1 MLRDST
7 SPAKGVVGRWRVEIS
22 TKLWYNIQ
30 MLPEVF
36 PLDFSLTRTAA
47 VLVAVAALA
56 AYDISRRMH
65 RHPSHA
71 LFACILGTIL
81 SLGILGITQSFLG
94 AMSAP
99 KPHILGLAVLLVALL
114 WRSLFGPWEVQTKG
128 ILLGVFLFW
137 ISLHIIADMAPA
149 ERSVRFIATIVALI
163 PAMLWC
169 VLFLKYHKERIG
181 LVALMFFSGML
192 ATAPILFYDA
202 LVRRGSELNF
212 FVFALKPESFNRS
225 ADLFV
230 SGGLLGN
237 PGLKGT
243 ILATFLSFVVVA
255 VIEEVSKY
263 WVLRKSSEG
272 FPTSIDDVIQFA
284 IVVAIGFAFAE
295 NVLNSNYFMGFVR
308 EYLLRPSG
316 ADILGFLSNVTGRSV
331 LTSMVHIVSTGVLG
345 YFLGLAMFAGPYI
358 RDGQRH
364 GQRFPLFRSCS
375 RVLHLPEETLFRL
388 GTLTCGLLA
397 AVLLHSVFNFLVTLP
412 DLLPGNPRTI
422 GDIFGSP
429 AGSPFHWIAL
439 LLFPSLFYVCG
450 GFWVLTGLFLR
461 RENIQEFG
469 HPVHTEVF
477 VRG

>member
-1 MLRDST
+1 M
-7 SPAKGVVGRWRVEIS
+7 PEI
-22 TKLWYNIQ
+22 
-30 MLPEVF
+30 F

-47 VLVAVAALA
+47 VLVAVVALA
-56 AYDISRRMH
+56 AYDMSRRMH

-71 LFACILGTIL
+71 LFAGILGTVLSVGIL
-81 SLGILGITQSFLG
+81 SITQSFLEQ
-94 AMSAP
+94 SSTLQ
-99 KPHILGLAVLLVALL
+99 PHILGLVVVLVALL

-137 ISLHIIADMAPA
+137 ISLYLIADTVPA
-149 ERSVRFIATIVALI
+149 ERLVRLIATVVALI
-163 PAMLWC
+163 PAALWC
-169 VLFLKYHKERIG
+169 ALFLKYHTERIG
-181 LVALMFFSGML
+181 LVVLMFFSGML

-202 LVRRGSELNF
+202 LVRRGAELNF

-230 SGGLLGN
+230 SGGLLGS

-243 ILATFLSFVVVA
+243 ILATFLSFIVVA

-272 FPTSIDDVIQFA
+272 FPTSIDDVLQFA

-295 NVLNSNYFMGFVR
+295 NVLNSNYFLGFVR
-308 EYLLRPSG
+308 EYLLRPEGS
-316 ADILGFLSNVTGRSV
+316 DILGFLSNVTGRSV

-345 YFLGLAMFAGPYI
+345 YFLGLAMFAGPYL
-358 RDGQRH
+358 RGGQHR
-364 GQRFPLFRSCS
+364 GQHFPLLRVCS
-375 RVLHLPEETLFRL
+375 EVLHLPEETLFRL

-412 DLLPGNPRTI
+412 DLLPGHPRTL
-422 GDIFGSP
+422 GDLFGSP
-429 AGSPFHWIAL
+429 VGSPFHWVAM

-469 HPVHTEVF
+469 HPVQTEVF
-477 VRG
+477 VR

>member
-1 MLRDST
+1 MEST
-7 SPAKGVVGRWRVEIS
+7 
-22 TKLWYNIQ
+22 TKLWYNNQI
-30 MLPEVF
+30 MPAVF

-47 VLVAVAALA
+47 VLVAAAAVA
-56 AYDISRRMH
+56 AYDISRRTH
-65 RHPSHA
+65 RCPSHA
-71 LFACILGTIL
+71 LFACILGTVL
-81 SLGILGITQSFLG
+81 SLGILGMKQSFFAAG
-94 AMSAP
+94 VTP
-99 KPHILGLAVLLVALL
+99 QPHILGLAVLLIALL
-114 WRSLFGPWEVQTKG
+114 WRSLFGPWEVQTKV
-128 ILLGVFLFW
+128 ILLGVFLLW
-137 ISLHIIADMAPA
+137 ISLDFITDTVPA
-149 ERSVRFIATIVALI
+149 ERSVRLIATVVALI

-169 VLFLKYHKERIG
+169 SLFLKYHQERIG
-181 LVALMFFSGML
+181 LVVLMFFSGML

-202 LVRRGSELNF
+202 LVRRGTALHF
-212 FVFALKPESFNRS
+212 FVFEVKPESFNQS
-225 ADLFV
+225 TDLFV

-243 ILATFLSFVVVA
+243 ILATFLSFIVVA

-263 WVLRKSSEG
+263 WVLRKSSKG
-272 FPTSIDDVIQFA
+272 FPTSIDDVVQFA
-284 IVVAIGFAFAE
+284 IIVAIGFAFAE

-316 ADILGFLSNVTGRSV
+316 TDVLGFLSNVTGRSV

-345 YFLGLAMFAGPYI
+345 YFLGLTMFAGPYL
-358 RDGQRH
+358 REGQRH
-364 GQRFPLFRSCS
+364 GRCFTFLRMASG
-375 RVLHLPEETLFRL
+375 VLRLPEETVFRW

-412 DLLPGNPRTI
+412 DLLPGHPRTI
-422 GDIFGSP
+422 GDLFGSP

-461 RENIQEFG
+461 RENLQEFG